1 MEFVLPIKSFEKDT
15 YVSPYSILMTRSEK
29 SSFFN
34 DFAMFIYE
42 VSIAY
47 ILISVLTLHV
57 AQAADLEQQHHLVA
71 MFELINEGSVE
82 LLKKS
87 SLDFRLGYKNYFFA
101 IYSTMFF
108 LVAHSVYTKRF
119 RTVVCGAIYEQIEE
133 SRAMALYHTILV
145 QRQDLFDIRYA
156 LLQDRLADEEAPE
169 TKNGFYFRFNW
180 WRRLSGAYKSIKD
193 ALQTGIVD
201 QIYEYCALCGDY
213 GNGDLMEIAQSFGSS
228 INSSAV
234 SDFLFFQSTG
244 AQNVGD
250 TTNVQWRTVGWCT
263 VRIVW
268 PIWER
273 RAFERDMES
282 SRQRRPI

>member
-1 MEFVLPIKSFEKDT
+1 MESVLPIKSFEKDT

-57 AQAADLEQQHHLVA
+57 AQAADLEQRRHLVA
-71 MFELINEGSVE
+71 MYQLINEGSVE
-82 LLKKS
+82 LFKKS
-87 SLDFRLGYKNYFFA
+87 SLDFRLGYKNYFVA
-101 IYSTMFF
+101 IYSTLFF

-119 RTVVCGAIYEQIEE
+119 RTVVCGAVYEQIEE

-156 LLQDRLADEEAPE
+156 LLLDRLADEEAVAE

-193 ALQTGIVD
+193 ALQKGVVGE
-201 QIYEYCALCGDY
+201 IYEYCALCGDY
-213 GNGDLMEIAQSFGSS
+213 GDLMDGICPGHFNYQF
-228 INSSAV
+228 
-234 SDFLFFQSTG
+234 
-244 AQNVGD
+244 
-250 TTNVQWRTVGWCT
+250 
-263 VRIVW
+263 
-268 PIWER
+268 
-273 RAFERDMES
+273 
-282 SRQRRPI
+282 